1 MGKGTRTALVAL
13 TALIV
18 LVCIYCLSFTFKVNS
33 VENKAMDLAKKSVVM
48 QDPAKLFPGDQIAQF
63 LYEDSIHQAQ
73 INAKNRYLDSIRT
86 EKIFLGSTYEDCK
99 KQQLDLGLDLKGG
112 MSVVLQVSLKELLQ
126 AIADHCKDANFNAA
140 LNTAEKQ
147 MANSSDDYITLFLKE
162 YKKLSPNTKLADLFA
177 TRNNKDYITNES
189 SDGKVE
195 NYVRSQAKDAINR
208 TYNIIQT
215 RIDQFGTKQPTVTLE
230 PNKGRIT
237 VEIAGVDNPTRVRK
251 LLQATANL
259 EFWECYHATEIA
271 KSLNDANDALKN
283 YLATEKDLN
292 GDSSKANA
300 MASILTGDASATTD
314 SNKSG
319 NPLMSAKSKG
329 ATDSSA
335 IKKNELEKFKNDYPL
350 YAVMQPAVDQQNRFQ
365 ETPVFG
371 YVKVLD
377 TAQFSSYMSLPDV
390 QAAFPADFTYMYSA
404 KAVGD
409 KDKFYQIYAIRKS
422 TSNGKAPLDGSVITD
437 ARPDV
442 SQTGGNEVTMRM
454 NSLGATKWK
463 DLTTKNVNR
472 NIAVVLDNQVYSAPN
487 VNEPIPNGTSSI
499 TGGFEPQEA
508 TDLANVL
515 KTGKLPASARIIE
528 EEVIGASL
536 GGPSIHAGL
545 MSMGVA
551 FLLVVLFMIVFYSTA
566 GVLADVMLLLNVF
579 LIIGLMAA
587 LGSTLTLPGIAGI
600 VLTLGMAVDANV
612 IIYERVKEEL
622 RLGKSNWIAAIEGF
636 KHSLPAILD
645 GNITTLLTGII
656 LAMIGIGPVKG
667 FAITLI
673 IGIIT
678 TLFTAVLMSRV
689 VVEFLHEKGTDL
701 KYYTEA
707 TKNFLHD
714 IHFDFIG
721 KRKITYAVSSIIIL
735 AGFISFATK
744 GFELGID
751 FKGGREY
758 KVRFDKAENVEDIR
772 SELNKT
778 LGNGTTIKT
787 FGSDNQLKIVTSYL
801 IKETGKEI
809 DGKVEQAVY
818 TGLKKFLPN
827 TSFEKF
833 KLVNLMSSTKIDPTM
848 SVDFKKSST
857 WATIMAL
864 IVIFAYILIRFRKVG
879 YSVGAIAATA
889 HDAFIV
895 LALFSIL
902 HGILPFALEVDQ
914 IFIAAI
920 LTIIGYSINDTVII
934 FDRLR
939 EYLNLHPNADVKQT
953 MNDAINSTLSR
964 TFNTAFTV
972 FITVFILFLFG
983 GPVLKAFS
991 FAMLIG
997 VVIGIYS
1004 SVFIASPI
1012 KYDVDNWLKSRN
1024 PKPTPHVST
1033 HTPAANA
1040 KKVTKK

>member
-1 MGKGTRTALVAL
+1 MGKGIRTALIAL

-18 LVCIYCLSFTFKVNS
+18 LICIYCLSFTFKVNA
-33 VENKAMDLAKKSVVM
+33 VENKAKELAEKAIPL
-48 QDPAKLFPGDQIAQF
+48 QDPTKLYPSDQIAQF

-73 INAKNRYLDSIRT
+73 INYKNRYLDSIRT
-86 EKIFLGSTYEDCK
+86 EKIFLGNTYESCK

-126 AIADHCKDANFNAA
+126 SISDKSKDPNFNAA

-147 MANSSDDYITLFLKE
+147 MATSSDDYITLFLRE
-162 YKKLSPNTKLADLFA
+162 FRRLSPNTKLADIFA
-177 TRNNKDYITNES
+177 TRNNKDYITEES

-195 NYVRSQAKDAINR
+195 NYIRSQSKDAINR

-230 PNKGRIT
+230 PNRGRIT
-237 VEIAGVDNPTRVRK
+237 VEIAGADNPSRVRK

-259 EFWECYHATEIA
+259 EFWECYKATEIA
-271 KSLNDANDALKN
+271 KNLNDANEALKN
-283 YLATEKDLN
+283 YLDTEKDLK
-292 GDSSKANA
+292 GDTTKSAI
-300 MASILTGDASATTD
+300 ASVLTGNNGTSTTD
-314 SNKSG
+314 SNNSA
-319 NPLMSAKSKG
+319 NPLMSGNKKADTSKS
-329 ATDSSA
+329 
-335 IKKNELEKFKNDYPL
+335 NELEKFKNDYPL
-350 YAVMQPAVDQQNRFQ
+350 YAVLQPAVDQQNRFQ
-365 ETPVFG
+365 DSPIFG
-371 YVKVLD
+371 YVRVLD
-377 TAQFSSYMSLPDV
+377 TALLSSYMNLPEV
-390 QAAFPADFTYMYSA
+390 QAAFPADFTYMLSA
-404 KAVGD
+404 KSTGD
-409 KDKFYQIYAIRKS
+409 KEKFYQVYAIKRS
-422 TSNGKAPLDGSVITD
+422 TTNGKAPLDGSVITD
-437 ARPDV
+437 ARADISP
-442 SQTGGNEVTMRM
+442 TGGHEVTMRM

-463 DLTTKNVNR
+463 DLTSKNVDR

-499 TGGFEPQEA
+499 TGGFDQQEA

-536 GGPSIHAGL
+536 GGPSIRAGF
-545 MSMGVA
+545 MSMGIA
-551 FLLVVLFMIVFYSTA
+551 FILIVLFMIVFYSTA
-566 GVLADVMLLLNVF
+566 GLLADIMLLLNVF

-656 LAMIGIGPVKG
+656 LAWIGIGPVKG

-673 IGIIT
+673 IGILC
-678 TLFTAVLMSRV
+678 TLYTAVLMSRV
-689 VVEFLHEKGTDL
+689 VVEYLHEKGKDL
-701 KYYTEA
+701 SYYTEA

-721 KRKITYAVSSIIIL
+721 KRKITYTISTIIII
-735 AGFISFATK
+735 AGFISFATR

-758 KVRFDKAENVEDIR
+758 KVRFDKPENIEDVR
-772 SELNKT
+772 NELNKT

-801 IKETGKEI
+801 IKENGK
-809 DGKVEQAVY
+809 DVDAKVEQALY
-818 TGLKKFLPN
+818 NGLKKFIPN
-827 TSFEKF
+827 TSQEKF

-848 SVDFKKSST
+848 SVDFKRSST
-857 WATIMAL
+857 WATILAL
-864 IVIFAYILIRFRKVG
+864 VVIFAYILIRFRHVG

-889 HDAFIV
+889 HDAFVV
-895 LALFSIL
+895 LAVFSIF
-902 HGILPFALEVDQ
+902 HGILPFAMEVDQ
-914 IFIAAI
+914 IFIAAL

-939 EYLNLHPNADVKQT
+939 EYLGLHPNADVKQT

-983 GPVLKAFS
+983 GPVLRAFS

-997 VVIGIYS
+997 VVIGCYS

-1012 KYDVDNWLKSRN
+1012 KYDLDNWLKSRN
-1024 PKPTPHVST
+1024 PKPEHHVST
-1033 HTPAANA
+1033 HTKTANPKKLA
-1040 KKVTKK
+1040 KK